1 MQWRSSVIGESDVE
15 AKPGMETAASPQGP
29 GMDTIRQEPGI
40 AVPRFGALEA
50 GMSTVRAFQQ
60 AGLVLVT
67 FLCTF
72 PSWFHVEEYIFFS
85 LLVLTVGA
93 AWIGG
98 TRVWVRTPVDAPLL
112 LLVAWILLTIPF
124 ATDPAYSFGE
134 WRKLVAQALVF
145 YWTLFVLRLDA
156 RRTVTR
162 CVLVAVVVGTAFIS
176 VHALVD
182 FVDRGG
188 SWRDRD
194 IRAAAPSSDYNWLS
208 TYMVMAIPILIA
220 TAAVL
225 HRGWERVACILGV
238 GLAVLA
244 QVISYTRAGWLG
256 MAAQG
261 CAAAALIGRRR
272 AVIWFAMGCAVVVV
286 GLVALSQLGY
296 QQGTVDP
303 LTLHLRLGVW
313 KLGLGDVAE
322 HPIVGVGYGNMTFI
336 MRYSGYPETT
346 FVPGLHNAF
355 LVFATGSGIPALLLL
370 LSIFWIAV
378 RVLVRVRASS
388 PDREA
393 GVVALAV
400 AIMIVGFAV
409 RNVFDYMFAGS
420 LAYLF
425 WILLAT
431 GLTQA
436 SVSVGNSQNKCHQS
450 LE

>member
-1 MQWRSSVIGESDVE
+1 MGL
-15 AKPGMETAASPQGP
+15 
-29 GMDTIRQEPGI
+29 DTTRQALEMAI
-40 AVPRFGALEA
+40 PRFKGL
-50 GMSTVRAFQQ
+50 GRGIGVVWTVQQ
-60 AGLVLVT
+60 GGLVLLT
-67 FLCTF
+67 FLCMF
-72 PSWFHVEEYIFFS
+72 PSWFHIEEYTFFS
-85 LLVLTVGA
+85 LLALAVGA
-93 AWIGG
+93 AWIRG
-98 TRVWVRTPVDAPLL
+98 TRVWIRTPLDTPLL

-145 YWTLFVLRLDA
+145 YWTLFVLRLDG

-162 CVLVAVVVGTAFIS
+162 YVLMAVIVGTAFIS
-176 VHALVD
+176 VHAVVD
-182 FVDRGG
+182 FVGRGG

-194 IRAAAPSSDYNWLS
+194 IRAAAPSSDYNWLT
-208 TYMVMAIPILIA
+208 TYMVMAIPILVA
-220 TAAVL
+220 TAAML
-225 HRGWERVACILGV
+225 RRGWKRVACILGV

-272 AVIWFAMGCAVVVV
+272 AVIWFAVGCAVVVV

-296 QQGTVDP
+296 QRGTVDP
-303 LTLHLRLGVW
+303 LTLHLRLAVW

-336 MRYSGYPETT
+336 MRYSGYPETA
-346 FVPGLHNAF
+346 FAPGLHNAF
-355 LVFATGSGIPALLLL
+355 LVFATGSGVPALLLL
-370 LSIFWIAV
+370 LSTFWVAL
-378 RVLVRVRASS
+378 RSLVHVWATDR
-388 PDREA
+388 DRE
-393 GVVALAV
+393 GGMVALAV

-409 RNVFDYMFAGS
+409 RNIFDYMFAGS

-436 SVSVGNSQNKCHQS
+436 SVSEGGSQNKSQQS
-450 LE
+450 SE